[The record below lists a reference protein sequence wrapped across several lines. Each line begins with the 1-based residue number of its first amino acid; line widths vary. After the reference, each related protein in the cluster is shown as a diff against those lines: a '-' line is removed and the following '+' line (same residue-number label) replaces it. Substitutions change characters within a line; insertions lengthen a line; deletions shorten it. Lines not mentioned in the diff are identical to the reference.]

1 MTLAKLL
8 DNFPAAAKKQPEA
21 KPVATAQAV
30 QPTQPEV
37 KPAPITAVED
47 VCKTCQ
53 GKHFWQAKR
62 STVWR
67 CFTCCPPPDSSMI
80 ADQRGG
86 QAIAV
91 ARSTETTGRLVTH
104 RDYHTRDNLRCVH
117 CHGAMVCQ
125 ISFQDL
131 TGETRCATCDTKL
144 ETQLF

>member
-1 MTLAKLL
+1 MTLEKLL
-8 DNFPAAAKKQPEA
+8 QSFPRAVVKDAKPVIEVQVVKQPETE
-21 KPVATAQAV
+21 KLLTEKLD
-30 QPTQPEV
+30 T
-37 KPAPITAVED
+37 
-47 VCKTCQ
+47 CKTCQ

-80 ADQRGG
+80 ADQRG
-86 QAIAV
+86 QAV
-91 ARSTETTGRLVTH
+91 VVNRSMENTGRLVTH